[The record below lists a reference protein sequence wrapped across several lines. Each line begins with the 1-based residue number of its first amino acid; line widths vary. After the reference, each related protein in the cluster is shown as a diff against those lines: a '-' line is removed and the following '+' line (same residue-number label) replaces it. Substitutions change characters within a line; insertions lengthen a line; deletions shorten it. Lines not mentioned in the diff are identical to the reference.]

1 MKFLMPDG
9 KSALPILTPLFG
21 DDTKFSPAPKS
32 EQPGDWVA
40 LYVGTDNTP
49 VAACICNKEF
59 VAYGGSALMMIPAGV
74 ARQAAT
80 DGNVTD
86 VMVESFHEIMNICSR
101 FLMSDHTPHL
111 RLGVVKKRADA
122 PELAELEKAA
132 TRKDF
137 QVDIPKYGTGSLACL
152 VT

>member
-1 MKFLMPDG
+1 MNFLMPDG
-9 KSALPILTPLFG
+9 KTALPILRPLFG
-21 DDTKFSPAPKS
+21 DDTKFATAPKT

-49 VAACICNKEF
+49 VAACICNQEF

-74 ARQAAT
+74 AKQAAT
-80 DGNVTD
+80 DGNLTE

-101 FLMSDHTPHL
+101 FLMNDDTPHL
-111 RLGVVKKRADA
+111 RLGAVKRRSDA
-122 PELAELEKAA
+122 PELAELEKSA

-137 QVDIPKYGTGSLACL
+137 QVAIPKYGTGTLACL